1 MGVDTGPRRYIM
13 GPMNDQTKECPICG
27 GPYDPDGPEVE
38 AATATTAA
46 MVKMAEEWRKEQ
58 LDKVRRAFVLLE
70 EAFGICIEEEREE
83 RIEENSEEPSETETS
98 D

>member
-1 MGVDTGPRRYIM
+1 MGVDMGPRRYIM

-70 EAFGICIEEEREE
+70 EAFGICM
-83 RIEENSEEPSETETS
+83 ENSEEPSETETS